1 VIVPT
6 RETVYSLGNG
16 NEPLTAAF
24 EYTPSPPVT
33 STAITFDGEPS
44 TDSDGEVVEYRWQFG
59 SDEST
64 TTGVTVEYTFE
75 EPGTY
80 PVTLE
85 VIDDEGAIDTR
96 TRRIEVTAPTTPTS
110 TETATP
116 TTTPTPASTTQP
128 PSTTAAS
135 SPRSSDT

>member
-1 VIVPT
+1 VA
-6 RETVYSLGNG
+6 G
-16 NEPLTAAF
+16 
-24 EYTPSPPVT
+24 
-33 STAITFDGEPS
+33 TAITFDGEPS

-59 SDEST
+59 PDEST
-64 TTGVTVEYTFE
+64 TTGMTVEYTFE

-116 TTTPTPASTTQP
+116 TATPMTTPTPASTTQP